1 MRIESIIIRNMRQLK
16 DLSLRFNL
24 GHSKNDLH
32 IILAENGVGKTNIV
46 NAITWCL
53 YNKETHLRDEETAL
67 PILNNQVI
75 EELREQGG
83 GTAKVFVEM
92 TMSADNVKERITFT
106 REGNFNVTK
115 NACILLSDKFSI
127 SMMGEGGFRIIEDVE
142 ETTQLI
148 HKYLP
153 EEINN
158 YIFFDG
164 EQLEKFFSQ
173 NQLENVRRGIN
184 ELTQASYLKKVYDF
198 MDSYIKGT
206 LDPKIASMGTK
217 EVGDQQQKVNRI
229 SEQRD
234 LAKKTIETIKEQI
247 NTCDDEISKLTN
259 KIRGCESLRE
269 KTEEFERVEKEMDDS
284 RIKEASK
291 LRELMK
297 FTREYYTYFGLY
309 PSLKAFYDFIKTQDQ
324 KGNLPP
330 RIDKKILSKILLS
343 RHCSICDS
351 ENLDDHSME
360 YVKELENSLAVAS
373 ATSAELNRSLGSL
386 NSFFEKIQ
394 SYNVQKKLL
403 ISDLTDIRREIKSK
417 EERYKQLHKYLQSV
431 PNNQEITN
439 ALNQRDE
446 FNKQRDLLIGKK
458 ATEESSLEELN
469 QKYQE
474 EDKRLQALIAK
485 QKDLETIERQKEF
498 CQECSNILKLCK
510 DEILEECRLQIEAE
524 TFEIFD
530 SLIWKKEAFSKVEI
544 LENYAFRLLDTFGM
558 QSLGSCSAAETAL
571 LALSFT
577 LALQN
582 VSKHDSLL
590 FIDTPIGRVGVENR
604 SNFMHTLLTISTNKQ
619 VILTFTPTEYDD
631 NVKSILADK
640 YNTFHTLIMNDNIT
654 RLK

>member
-75 EELREQGG
+75 EELRGQGG